1 MRDHHRE
8 IKRVALAT
16 DSSIG
21 ALAETI
27 GKHFVSAEVGT
38 FGFDENDQAKRW
50 LTN

>member
-1 MRDHHRE
+1 VRDHHRE
-8 IKRVALAT
+8 IKRVALTT

-21 ALAETI
+21 DLAETI
-27 GKHFVSAEVGT
+27 GKQFVSAEVGT